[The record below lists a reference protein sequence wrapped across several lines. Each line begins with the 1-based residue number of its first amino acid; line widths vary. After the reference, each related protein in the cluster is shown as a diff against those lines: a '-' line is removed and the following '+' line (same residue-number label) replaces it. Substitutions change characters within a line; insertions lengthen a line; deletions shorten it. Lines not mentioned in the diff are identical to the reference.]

1 MDKLHHNISS
11 TNVIKILDSDLEKG
25 LNKEEVSRR
34 ILSFGKNIFK
44 EKKETSK
51 IILFLNQFKSPLMYV
66 LIFAGILTLFIKNYT
81 DATVIFLALI
91 ISALFGFFEE
101 DKVSNV
107 LKNLKNT
114 LKTKTTVLR
123 DGALKEIYQEDLVIG
138 DIILLKAGQK
148 IPADARIIEANNLR
162 VSEAMLTGEWLAEE
176 KIPDVLAKETP
187 LADRKNMVYMGGLI
201 EEGVGKAIVVATGIN
216 TEAGKIAELINNT
229 KETKT
234 PLQEKITDF
243 SKFLGIVIGACCLLI
258 FLFGVFLRDMS
269 SLEIFE
275 TSIAIAVGGIPE
287 SLPIVIT
294 IILAFSGERILKKKG
309 LIRKL
314 SSVET
319 LGSTQIICFDKT
331 KTLTEGKMKLNNIIS
346 KEGELTLKASVLCSD
361 AYIDEKNNI
370 VGSPTG
376 SAILKG
382 ALDSNFDIKKTLE
395 IEELQ
400 RLPFNSE
407 NKYAL
412 SLRKEKGKKFLY
424 ILGAPERIIKRS
436 KKAELW
442 EKEIERLAEKGLRVV
457 GVGCKEI
464 KKTNKD
470 LNKIANDFH
479 FIGLLSFID
488 PLREDVKES
497 IEICKKA
504 GIKTILATGDH
515 LLTAKNIAEQ
525 IGLEI
530 INENVLTGQ
539 ELDLLTDNELMEKIG
554 KIKVFARV
562 EPRHKLRIVD
572 IWQRKGKVI
581 AMTGDGIND
590 APAIKKADI
599 GISLGSGTEVAKEAS
614 DLVLLDDSFNT
625 IVKTIEEGRIALD
638 NLRKS
643 VSHSLADAFASIIL
657 VGFSS
662 IVFGWPLPIS
672 AVQILW
678 VNLIEDTFPGM
689 AFAFEPKEKNIME
702 RSPAKRNNL
711 MTKEMKVLI
720 FATGI
725 IDEFFILIAF
735 YLLYFKQGMDLDYVR
750 TIIFAM
756 MSIDAI
762 FIIFCYKNLRKNL
775 WQINIFSNIYLNF
788 ACLFVFILCLSAIY
802 LPFFQTF
809 LKTTSLDIFAWP
821 IILLVGLLSV
831 AFIEATKYFFI
842 TKKKTED

>member
-1 MDKLHHNISS
+1 MEKLYHNISALD
-11 TNVIKILDSDLEKG
+11 VIKILDSDVQKG
-25 LNKEEVSRR
+25 LTKKEVSKR
-34 ILSFGKNIFK
+34 ILSFGKNSIS
-44 EKKETSK
+44 EKKETPK
-51 IILFLNQFKSPLMYV
+51 IILFLSQFQSPLMYI

-81 DATVIFLALI
+81 DAVVIFLALI

-101 DKVSNV
+101 NKVSSV
-107 LKNLKNT
+107 LKKLKNS

-123 DGALKEIYQEDLVIG
+123 EGVKKEIYQEDLVIG
-138 DIILLKAGQK
+138 DIVFLKAGEK
-148 IPADARIIEANNLR
+148 IPADARIIETNNLK
-162 VSEAMLTGEWLAEE
+162 VSEAALTGEWLAEE
-176 KIPDVLAKETP
+176 KDSHVLPKETP
-187 LADRKNMVYMGGLI
+187 LADRKNMVFMGGLI
-201 EEGVGKAIVVATGIN
+201 EEGIGKAIVVATGTT
-216 TEAGKIAELINNT
+216 TETGKIAELIQNT

-234 PLQEKITDF
+234 PLQEKITGF
-243 SKFLGIVIGACCLLI
+243 SKFLGIVIGACCILI
-258 FLFGVFLRDMS
+258 FILGIFLRDHS
-269 SLEIFE
+269 TLEMLE

-314 SSVET
+314 ASVET

-331 KTLTEGKMKLNNIIS
+331 KTLTEGKMKLNNIIT
-346 KEGELTLKASVLCSD
+346 KEGELALKASVFCTD

-370 VGSPTG
+370 IGTPTG
-376 SAILKG
+376 SAVLKG
-382 ALDSNFDIKKTLE
+382 ALDNNFDVKKILE

-412 SLRKEKGKKFLY
+412 SLRKEKGKRMLY
-424 ILGAPERIIKRS
+424 ILGAPERIIKKS
-436 KKAELW
+436 KNADLW

-457 GVGCKEI
+457 GIGCKEI
-464 KKTNKD
+464 KKTSKD
-470 LNKIANDFH
+470 LNKLANDFH

-515 LLTAKNIAEQ
+515 ALTAKTIAEQ
-525 IGLEI
+525 IGLTV
-530 INENVLTGQ
+530 NEENIMTGQ
-539 ELDLLTDNELMEKIG
+539 ELDTLEDKDLIEKIG

-572 IWQRKGKVI
+572 LWQQKGKVI

-625 IVKTIEEGRIALD
+625 IVKTVEEGRIALD

-662 IVFGWPLPIS
+662 IVFGWPLPIL

-678 VNLIEDTFPGM
+678 INLIEDTFPGM
-689 AFAFEPKEKNIME
+689 AFAFEPKEKNVME
-702 RSPAKRNNL
+702 RKPAKRDNL

-735 YLLYFKQGMDLDYVR
+735 YLLYFKAGFDLDYVR
-750 TIIFAM
+750 TVIFAM
-756 MSIDAI
+756 MSVDVM
-762 FIIFCYKNLRKNL
+762 FVIFCYKNLRKNL
-775 WQINIFSNIYLNF
+775 WQINPFSNIYLNF
-788 ACLFVFILCLSAIY
+788 ASIFVFILCLAAIY
-802 LPFFQTF
+802 LPFFQGL
-809 LKTTSLDIFAWP
+809 LKTTPIDLFAWGTV
-821 IILLVGLLSV
+821 LLVALLSILC
-831 AFIEATKYFFI
+831 IEATKYFFI
-842 TKKKTED
+842 TKHDTEE

>member
-1 MDKLHHNISS
+1 MDKLYHNLSFI
-11 TNVIKILDSDLEKG
+11 NVIKILDSDLEKG
-25 LNKEEVSRR
+25 LKKEEVSER

-44 EKKETSK
+44 EKKETPK
-51 IILFLNQFKSPLMYV
+51 FILFLNQFKSPLMYV
-66 LIFAGILTLFIKNYT
+66 LIFAGFLTLFIKNYT
-81 DATVIFLALI
+81 DAVVIFLALI

-101 DKVSNV
+101 NKVSNV

-114 LKTKTTVLR
+114 LKTKATVMR
-123 DGALKEIYQEDLVIG
+123 DGVLKEIYQEDLVIG

-148 IPADARIIEANNLR
+148 IPADARVIETNNLR

-176 KIPDVLAKETP
+176 ITPDILPKETP

-201 EEGVGKAIVVATGIN
+201 EDGIGKAIIVATGIN
-216 TEAGKIAELINNT
+216 TETGKIAELINNT

-234 PLQEKITDF
+234 PLQEKIADF
-243 SKFLGIVIGACCLLI
+243 SKFLGIVIGCCCLLI
-258 FLFGVFLRDMS
+258 FLCGFFLRDLS
-269 SLEIFE
+269 FLEIFE

-314 SSVET
+314 ASVET

-370 VGSPTG
+370 LGSPTG

-382 ALDSNFDIKKTLE
+382 ALENNFDLKKTLE

-400 RLPFNSE
+400 KLPFNSE

-424 ILGAPERIIKRS
+424 ILGAPERIIKKS

-442 EKEIERLAEKGLRVV
+442 EKEIERLAKKGLRVV
-457 GVGCKEI
+457 GVGYKEI

-497 IEICKKA
+497 IETCKRA

-515 LLTAKNIAEQ
+515 LLTAKNVAEQ

-530 INENVLTGQ
+530 TDESVMTGQ
-539 ELDLLTDNELMEKIG
+539 ELDLLSDNELIEKIG

-625 IVKTIEEGRIALD
+625 IVKTVEEGRIALD

-662 IVFGWPLPIS
+662 IVFGWPLPIL

-689 AFAFEPKEKNIME
+689 AFAFEPKEKNVME
-702 RSPAKRNNL
+702 RSPAKKNNL
-711 MTKEMKVLI
+711 MTKEMKTLI

-735 YLLYFKQGMDLDYVR
+735 YVLYFKQGLDLDYVR
-750 TIIFAM
+750 TMIFAM

-762 FIIFCYKNLRKNL
+762 FVIFCYKNLRKNL
-775 WQINIFSNIYLNF
+775 WQINIFSNLYLNF
-788 ACLFVFILCLSAIY
+788 ACIFVFILCLSAIY
-802 LPFFQTF
+802 LPFFQTI
-809 LKTTSLDIFAWP
+809 LKTTFLDFYAWL
-821 IILLVGLLSV
+821 IILLIGLLSV
-831 AFIEATKYFFI
+831 LFIEATKYFFI
-842 TKKKTED
+842 AKKKTEN